1 MKAEN
6 AYIIFTDLKGF
17 SKLSEPEI
25 KIFYNEIMQEL
36 AIKVIHLK
44 EHALVWNTWGDAL
57 VAIFKDETK
66 VIELIFLYRDF
77 FKNYDFKTKNI
88 KPIFP
93 RIAGHFG
100 RFEIIEDALLGG
112 VNNAFGQNINTTA
125 RIEPVTRPNEIY
137 VTEDFKERIEKSPN
151 NIDINFD
158 ELGEIPLA
166 KNFGKYNLFR
176 VRKKDEDKKIIDRIV
191 EQDLSKM
198 LPEAEEITQE
208 NIETLN
214 YLTSSPSIE
223 LFEKNLD
230 LVRLVSDELIN
241 ENYLLKIAN
250 LCKNFGLYEQALQ
263 IIEKIKRQT
272 RDIDGIN
279 VVLYK
284 YQKEV
289 MKTETNCLTRL
300 GRYEEASNLIY
311 GVWQLNNKDSDTL
324 SMLAAQYKRR
334 ALYSEDNILL
344 DKKDIN
350 SDLLKRSLSLY
361 IEAFRLNIEDY
372 YPAVNIAYL
381 YKIIGGIEEGKG
393 VKFANYISSTW
404 KHEKGKDWW
413 IDSTLLECEIISSD
427 FENLDKQFQEI
438 VEEHKPNYFQKK
450 STYTQIE
457 LYSHLVGDN
466 KVINKILILLKG

>member
-1 MKAEN
+1 MNAKN

-25 KIFYNEIMQEL
+25 KIFYNEILQEL
-36 AIKVIHLK
+36 AEKIIHLK

-57 VAIFKDETK
+57 VAIFEDETK
-66 VIELIFLYRDF
+66 VIELIFSYRDF

-151 NIDINFD
+151 NININFD

-166 KNFGKYNLFR
+166 KNFGTYNLFR
-176 VRKKDEDKKIIDRIV
+176 VRKADEDKKIIDRIV

-198 LPEAEEITQE
+198 LPEAEEINQE
-208 NIETLN
+208 DIETLN
-214 YLTSSPSIE
+214 YLANSPSIE
-223 LFEKNLD
+223 LFEKSLD
-230 LVRLVSDELIN
+230 LVKLTSDELIN
-241 ENYLLKIAN
+241 ENYLLRIAN
-250 LCKNFGLYEQALQ
+250 LCKNFGLYESALQ

-289 MKTETNCLTRL
+289 MKIETNCLTRL

-334 ALYSEDNILL
+334 ALYSMDNILL
-344 DKKDIN
+344 DRENIN
-350 SDLLKRSLSLY
+350 SDLLKR
-361 IEAFRLNIEDY
+361 
-372 YPAVNIAYL
+372 
-381 YKIIGGIEEGKG
+381 
-393 VKFANYISSTW
+393 
-404 KHEKGKDWW
+404 
-413 IDSTLLECEIISSD
+413 
-427 FENLDKQFQEI
+427 
-438 VEEHKPNYFQKK
+438 
-450 STYTQIE
+450 
-457 LYSHLVGDN
+457 
-466 KVINKILILLKG
+466 